1 MVYFFILN
9 NKVVLNMNEIYNYS
23 DTTESRVTL
32 SILKEESDFEK
43 LKDIWNSLLVKT
55 AHNNIFLTWE
65 WLYSWWEVYKKNLQL
80 NILIIENGNE
90 IKGIAPFYIEK
101 VRFMGLS
108 YNFLKFLGDKEVC
121 SEYLDLILDNQMND
135 KILVEIHNFLSKDSC
150 WDCIHLVDFNQKSKL
165 LAILEGISNQK
176 KYNMQK
182 TTTTSNHYIILPKS
196 WEVYL
201 SMISNHF
208 RKKFK
213 KNFKHL
219 NQDFI
224 VRFEDITQNKD
235 FDLRYSMKLMMEI
248 HEQRWKSKR
257 KYGVFKRKKFS
268 QFHILVS
275 ERLLQ
280 RNLLR
285 LFFLFLNDHP
295 VAVRYGFE
303 YMNKYYSYQAGF
315 LPEYQEYSIGTISH
329 FLNIQNSIEKNLT
342 EFDFLRGN
350 LPYKQHYRTEERNN
364 IFVFISKDTLKGKL
378 IFFVFTHRGP
388 FKYWFKNHLP
398 VSIWSRMSTA
408 KYRHTMK
415 N

>member
-315 LPEYQEYSIGTISH
+315 LPEYQEYSIGTISR

>member
-23 DTTESRVTL
+23 DTTESQVTL
-32 SILKEESDFEK
+32 SILKEESDFKK
-43 LKDIWNSLLVKT
+43 LKDVWNNFLIK
-55 AHNNIFLTWE
+55 AGHHNIFLTWE
-65 WLYSWWEVYKKNLQL
+65 WLYSWWEVYKKNKQL
-80 NILIIENGNE
+80 NILIIKVGDE
-90 IKGIAPFYIEK
+90 IKGIAPFYVGK
-101 VRFMGLS
+101 KRFMGLS
-108 YNFLKFLGDKEVC
+108 YNILRFLGDQEVC
-121 SEYLDLILDNQMND
+121 SEYLDLIMNNTINVTVL
-135 KILVEIHNFLSKDSC
+135 KEIYNFLSNDSC
-150 WDCIHLVDFNQKSKL
+150 WDCIHFVDFNQKSKL
-165 LAILEGISNQK
+165 IGLLESLSNLK
-176 KYNMQK
+176 KCKMHQ
-182 TTTTSNHYIILPKS
+182 TTTTLNHYIILPKS
-196 WEVYL
+196 WEEYL

-213 KNFKHL
+213 KNFKRL
-219 NQDFI
+219 NQDFT
-224 VRFEDITQNKD
+224 VKFEDVTQNKN
-235 FDLRYSMKLMMEI
+235 FDPYHSMKLMMEI

-315 LPEYQEYSIGTISH
+315 LPKYQEYSIGTISRL
-329 FLNIQNSIEKNLT
+329 LNIQNSIEKNLT

-364 IFVFISKDTLKGKL
+364 ISFFISKDTLKGKL
-378 IFFVFTHRGP
+378 IFFVFTHRAR
-388 FKYWFKNHLP
+388 FKNWFKAHLP
-398 VSIWSRMSTA
+398 VSIWSRISTA
-408 KYRHTMK
+408 KYRHIMK

>member
-1 MVYFFILN
+1 
-9 NKVVLNMNEIYNYS
+9 MNEIYNYS
-23 DTTESRVTL
+23 DTT
-32 SILKEESDFEK
+32 
-43 LKDIWNSLLVKT
+43 
-55 AHNNIFLTWE
+55 
-65 WLYSWWEVYKKNLQL
+65 KNLQL

-213 KNFKHL
+213 KNFKYL

-315 LPEYQEYSIGTISH
+315 LPEYQEYSIGTISR
-329 FLNIQNSIEKNLT
+329 FLNLQNSIEKNLT